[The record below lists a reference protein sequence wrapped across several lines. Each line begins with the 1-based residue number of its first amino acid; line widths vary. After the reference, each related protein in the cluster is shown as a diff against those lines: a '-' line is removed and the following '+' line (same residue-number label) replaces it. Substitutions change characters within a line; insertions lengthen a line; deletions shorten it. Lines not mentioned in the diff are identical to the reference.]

1 MKIQNNP
8 ENPIQWNKRKSWLN
22 MVTQNQWISF
32 YEWYKFSEDK
42 ARDSKMNMVK
52 SEKTQSLEERQPKKR
67 KDGHKWELA
76 KGGETYTA
84 TPFPPINPVI
94 E

>member
-1 MKIQNNP
+1 
-8 ENPIQWNKRKSWLN
+8 
-22 MVTQNQWISF
+22 
-32 YEWYKFSEDK
+32 
-42 ARDSKMNMVK
+42 MVK
-52 SEKTQSLEERQPKKR
+52 TKNTQSPEERQPEKR

-94 E
+94 ERTTRLVSNNHI